1 MKELV
6 IASNNEGKIK
16 EVREILKGFKIIP
29 IGKFDLDLE
38 INEDGKTFE
47 ENAIIKARNTAI
59 ALNGKLC
66 IADDSGLEIEYLN
79 GFPGVFTKRWKSG
92 TDRQR
97 NLEILEKLKNVEKGK
112 RRARFTVAI
121 CVSDGTRKICEKGY
135 IDGYISDNIRGTNG
149 FGFDEIFELED
160 GRTLAQLK
168 EEEKNMIS
176 ARKIALEKIKDKIYN
191 L

>member
-47 ENAIIKARNTAI
+47 ENAIIKARYTAI

-176 ARKIALEKIKDKIYN
+176 ARKIALEKIKDKIYI

>member
-1 MKELV
+1 M
-6 IASNNEGKIK
+6 
-16 EVREILKGFKIIP
+16 
-29 IGKFDLDLE
+29 
-38 INEDGKTFE
+38 
-47 ENAIIKARNTAI
+47 
-59 ALNGKLC
+59 
-66 IADDSGLEIEYLN
+66 N